1 VKAPRLIGVLI
12 DLPAPAL
19 SGLASAWGCPATPRE
34 VYEAITSPARLA
46 AAVDALPDASRQVLR
61 ALATE
66 PLRRDDLLARVA
78 VGPETVGRSLLDL
91 GALAL
96 VVRVGAGGRAQPLFG
111 SVGRE
116 WLAVP
121 REVAAALPTASTR

>member
-1 VKAPRLIGVLI
+1 MKAPRLIGVLI

-34 VYEAITSPARLA
+34 VYEAIASPARLA
-46 AAVDALPDASRQVLR
+46 AAVDGLPDASRQVLR

-66 PLRRDDLLARVA
+66 PLRLDDLLARVA
-78 VGPETVGRSLLDL
+78 LGPESAERSLLEL
-91 GALAL
+91 GALGL

-121 REVAAALPTASTR
+121 REVAAALRGAPAR